1 VPLYHFHLH
10 NRIGFVPDE
19 EGRELPDLET
29 ARAEAVKA
37 ARALIADEVLHGHLE
52 LGSRLDVTDAADTIL
67 FTLRFGDAVDG
78 PEERTAGQ
86 AE

>member
-1 VPLYHFHLH
+1 MPLYHFHLH

-19 EGRELPDLET
+19 EGRELPDLKT

-52 LGSRLDVTDAADTIL
+52 LGSRLDVTDAAGAIL
-67 FTLRFGDAVDG
+67 FTLRFGDAVEG
-78 PEERTAGQ
+78 PQAPLAGQ